1 MKRILLLLLCLAS
14 SQAISKAG
22 EFLKIG
28 IGGRGSAMGGA
39 FVASSFDIE
48 GVFSNPAALSFSQS
62 PEVLFGMNEW
72 LADTRQSY
80 IAASLPVQNYIV
92 GFGLNYL
99 DLGKT
104 QETTRDFPQGT
115 GRFYSAENSQ
125 AMLTLSGKINEN
137 IGIGSSIGIVREWI
151 DDVKGEGLLLN
162 LGLILRPIESIS
174 FGFSLNDLTLKK
186 PSFIEE
192 ESPVTIKFKGGVAY
206 IGEALPLV
214 VEASLGYIEDEKT
227 GFGIGCEYILK
238 EMIAFR
244 AGYSR
249 RLTDIGDGIGMGLGF
264 LREGFEIR
272 YAFLPSDIENIHR
285 LSMLLKFGKKA
296 SQEKPIWF

>member
-1 MKRILLLLLCLAS
+1 MKRIFLLILCFAS
-14 SQAISKAG
+14 SQAISKGG

-28 IGGRGSAMGGA
+28 IGGRGSGMGGA
-39 FVASSFDIE
+39 LVASSFDIE

-62 PEVLFGMNEW
+62 PEVLFGTNEW

-80 IAASLPVQNYIV
+80 IAASLPVQNYII

-115 GRFYSAENSQ
+115 GRSYSADNSQ
-125 AMLTLSGKINEN
+125 AILTFSGKINKK

-162 LGLILRPIESIS
+162 IGLILRPIESIS

-186 PSFIEE
+186 LSFIEE
-192 ESPVTIKFKGGVAY
+192 ESPVTIKFKGGIAY

-227 GFGIGCEYILK
+227 GFAVGCEYILK

-249 RLTDIGDGIGMGLGF
+249 RLTDIGDGMGMGFGF
-264 LREGFEIR
+264 LRESFEIR
-272 YAFLPSDIENIHR
+272 YAFLPSDIENVHR
-285 LSMLLKFGKKA
+285 FSMLVKFGEKVSK
-296 SQEKPIWF
+296 EKPVWW